1 MILRNR
7 LGFMLAVN
15 SFLGGMPNGIRLHAF
30 FGGFRVLPRPEAFL
44 GGIESDK
51 STTFTG
57 ATPGIHRGLTAVFRH
72 SYVFPPPML
81 AQVGSR
87 RATHRLLSFER
98 EPSN

>member
-1 MILRNR
+1 M
-7 LGFMLAVN
+7 FAVN

-57 ATPGIHRGLTAVFRH
+57 ATPETHRGLTAASRH
-72 SYVFPPPML
+72 AYVFSPKIPQL
-81 AQVGSR
+81 GFR